1 VIKERGFGVTERE
14 SRVKPEIPTASM
26 ADIAFLLIVFFLV
39 TTTMNQDKGLSLHLP
54 PVGETKEVKDKNILN
69 VWINARDQIAFFEND
84 QLIPVPSTELKD
96 RIESRLNENKKL
108 IVSVKTERGATYRTF
123 VDVLDELKIA
133 GATKISIANPEE

>member
-1 VIKERGFGVTERE
+1 MIKEPGFGVTKRD

-84 QLIPVPSTELKD
+84 QLIPVPSTELRD